1 MLPSPT
7 KQVSDLTD
15 VPTGHNPPSRMG
27 AAGHAVAVHAVLHRR
42 GHSGITGAR
51 APGLRDAVN
60 PRHRAPPCL
69 RRASPSVKPTAGGRF
84 PGSAVPVPRSIWA
97 VRLGHV
103 PSMLRGRPAE
113 GVAKVRSP
121 SLAQPSLLVGAAA
134 GDAGGLTQTRTDGGG
149 IWKKAPAAQRSRN
162 WTIKSEVF
170 AATATTILEI

>member
-27 AAGHAVAVHAVLHRR
+27 AAGHAVAVRAVLHRR
-42 GHSGITGAR
+42 GHSSVTGAR

-60 PRHRAPPCL
+60 PCHHAPPCL
-69 RRASPSVKPTAGGRF
+69 RRASPSVIPTVGGCF
-84 PGSAVPVPRSIWA
+84 PGSAVPIPRSIWA

-103 PSMLRGRPAE
+103 PSVLRGRPTE
-113 GVAKVRSP
+113 EVAKVPSP
-121 SLAQPSLLVGAAA
+121 SLAQPSPLVGAAA
-134 GDAGGLTQTRTDGGG
+134 GDSGGRTQTRTDGGG
-149 IWKKAPAAQRSRN
+149 VWKKAPAAQRRN
-162 WTIKSEVF
+162 WTIKIEVF